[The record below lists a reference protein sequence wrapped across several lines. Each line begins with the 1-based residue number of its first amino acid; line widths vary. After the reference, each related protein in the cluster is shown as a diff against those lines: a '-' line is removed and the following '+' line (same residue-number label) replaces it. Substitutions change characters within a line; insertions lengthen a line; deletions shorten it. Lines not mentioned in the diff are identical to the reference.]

1 MSRAWGIQLIL
12 AMSLLLLSSTRGATA
27 ERRHGEVHVHGI
39 ASINIAVEGTKAVVE
54 FRAPAENIIGFE
66 HEAKSESDRKKRDA
80 ALMRLRER
88 GDRMFVFD
96 SRLGCRS
103 AEMKATI
110 GGETPVGAEA
120 QSGKREQTKDKTS
133 GEHREVHASFSVLC
147 DKPLA
152 GSRVQF
158 RVYEQFPEI
167 HEAKVQVI
175 SDAQQSATTIKR
187 DKGDVVL

>member
-1 MSRAWGIQLIL
+1 MSRVWRS
-12 AMSLLLLSSTRGATA
+12 SLVSAVPMVLLSFGSGATA
-27 ERRHGEVHVHGI
+27 EKRHGHVHVH
-39 ASINIAVEGTKAVVE
+39 AVAAVNIAVEGTKAIVE
-54 FRAPAENIIGFE
+54 FRAPAEHVIGFE
-66 HEAKSESDRKKRDA
+66 HEAKSESDKKKRDT

-110 GGETPVGAEA
+110 GEETLMGAEA
-120 QSGKREQTKDKTS
+120 QSGKREQKKDKTS

-158 RVYEQFPEI
+158 RVYEHFPEI
-167 HEAKVQVI
+167 HETKVQVI
-175 SDAQQSATTIKR
+175 SETQQSATTIKR

>member
-1 MSRAWGIQLIL
+1 
-12 AMSLLLLSSTRGATA
+12 MSLLLLSCDRGETA
-27 ERRHGEVHVHGI
+27 ERRHGEAHVHGI
-39 ASINIAVEGTKAVVE
+39 ALINIAVEGTKAVVE
-54 FRAPAENIIGFE
+54 FRAPAEHIIGFE
-66 HEAKSESDRKKRDA
+66 HEAKSESDKKKRDT

-88 GDRMFVFD
+88 ADRMFVFD
-96 SRLGCRS
+96 SKLSCRS

-110 GGETPVGAEA
+110 GEETSMGAEA
-120 QSGKREQTKDKTS
+120 QSGKREQKKDKTS
-133 GEHREVHASFSVLC
+133 GEHREVYASFSVLC
-147 DKPLA
+147 EKPLA

-175 SDAQQSATTIKR
+175 SEAQQSATTIKR